1 MQYISVK
8 KMNRDIVVRLDL
20 EGLELDN
27 LKPSEYE
34 NWLEFP
40 VNVYT
45 ALKMEST
52 RPEWQDRIGIVN
64 LFMNSLSEEDQ
75 KNLAKNL
82 IYINATIYTHVENIR
97 EDKNTI
103 FEVNKELSGLIMKLN
118 DDSNIIPQL
127 REFVK
132 IHITPEI
139 SPSRGKR
146 AQDKRATTFY
156 PDEELELA
164 ALTIMCKLLFPVFG
178 LYMHV
183 LRTLVNVGSKDRHCG
198 TIVIPLLDDNFRTIV
213 RKLHG
218 YAKKPIL
225 TKSSNNPV
233 YDILGH
239 NKEILLSAVMDK
251 VIVRNLVNA
260 ILVPGVPK
268 LLNYVSSSNKN
279 YAQYSTNT
287 KVEKWRPKSPNY
299 TSFDSDEGNESNL
312 EATILQSSKYPGSIG
327 IMCRARTQSVGYNNI
342 IKCGYDINDY
352 NNLTKFYEENPFQ
365 ITSLAISILCKLYGK
380 EFDGSRGIK
389 YLRYRDISV
398 LTKLVILECLEKGY
412 SNLIPILVPTR
423 VVRDT
428 DELRGE
434 VELLVKKGYMQLDS
448 YITCRDYYA
457 SCVKDGGA
465 RWDSEFEK
473 VVIQYMDNAFVYNI
487 PLELQNGDGDING
500 SELLLSVEALD
511 DMCKLIY
518 DKIDEDLTL
527 YVRA

>member
-1 MQYISVK
+1 MKYVSEK

-20 EGLELDN
+20 EGLELDG
-27 LKPSEYE
+27 LKPAEYE
-34 NWLEFP
+34 PWLEFP

-52 RPEWQDRIGIVN
+52 RKEWQDRIGIVN
-64 LFMNSLSEEDQ
+64 LFMNSLSIADQ
-75 KNLAKNL
+75 KKLAKNL
-82 IYINATIYTHVENIR
+82 IYVNATIYTHVENIR
-97 EDKNTI
+97 ENKNTI

-118 DDSNIIPQL
+118 DDSNLIPQI

-132 IHITPEI
+132 EHITPEI

-164 ALTIMCKLLFPVFG
+164 ALTMVCKLLFPVFG

-213 RKLHG
+213 RKLHE

-225 TKSSNNPV
+225 TKSNNNPV

-239 NKEILLSAVMDK
+239 NKEILLSSVMDK

-287 KVEKWRPKSPNY
+287 KIEKWRPKSPNY

-312 EATILQSSKYPGSIG
+312 EAKILQSSKYPGSIG
-327 IMCRARTQSVGYNNI
+327 ILCRAYVAAMCGNHLLN
-342 IKCGYDINDY
+342 KGYDISDY
-352 NNLTKFYEENPFQ
+352 EKLTQYYSENPFQ
-365 ITSLAISILCKLYGK
+365 ITTLVISLLSKLYGN
-380 EFDGSRGIK
+380 EFGGSRGIR
-389 YLRYRDISV
+389 YLRYAQVSV
-398 LTKLVILECLEKGY
+398 LVKLVIMECLEKGY
-412 SNLIPILVPTR
+412 SNIIPILTPVR
-423 VVRDT
+423 VMKDS
-428 DELRGE
+428 DDLRGE
-434 VELLVKKGYMQLDS
+434 VNLLINKDYMQLES
-448 YITCRDYYA
+448 YISCREYYA
-457 SCVKDGGA
+457 SCVRDGGA
-465 RWDSEFEK
+465 RWDEEFDGC
-473 VVIQYMDNAFVYNI
+473 VVQYMDNAFVYNVPI
-487 PLELQNGDGDING
+487 ELQDSAGDMNG
-500 SELLLSVEALD
+500 SELLLSTEALD
-511 DMCKLIY
+511 EMCKLVY
-518 DKIDEDLTL
+518 GKIGEDLTQ
-527 YVRA
+527 YIGV